1 MSRGVETDKRYVEY
15 IAKSAAISI
24 IAGVMTTHDD
34 ELDEIT
40 VEEIKQE
47 AFRMIADGVK
57 YADEH
62 ITSKTSIILEML
74 KSTAEEQKLKDK
86 LLKEKEEKL
95 NRQEES
101 INEME
106 L

>member
-1 MSRGVETDKRYVEY
+1 MSRGIETDKRYVEY

-24 IAGVMTTHDD
+24 IAGVMTAHD
-34 ELDEIT
+34 DEIT

-74 KSTAEEQKLKDK
+74 KSTSEEQKLKDT